1 MNLTFSEYYYNM
13 MDVRDQIGFF
23 VLLGLVIFL
32 VFLIRKFIKV
42 KRAQFK
48 REVERSLQES
58 HQQEDI
64 YNISSRVQDQW
75 PTHDAHLSIDHISI
89 LNQMNKSMYN
99 DAPPSYDEV
108 MKTAIQTNGEAST
121 PTAVIV
127 EAPKAIS
134 TTTSLRQQ

>member
-1 MNLTFSEYYYNM
+1 MILIYSDHNLTM
-13 MDVRDQIGFF
+13 MDMWKIMGFYMLF
-23 VLLGLVIFL
+23 ALIFTVIIFKT
-32 VFLIRKFIKV
+32 FSFTLINQCFRKMK
-42 KRAQFK
+42 KKLFK
-48 REVERSLQES
+48 S

>member
-1 MNLTFSEYYYNM
+1 MIEDWVETIFFFGVSFVM
-13 MDVRDQIGFF
+13 MLILI
-23 VLLGLVIFL
+23 LL
-32 VFLIRKFIKV
+32 KSM
-42 KRAQFK
+42 QFQRQEARYLE
-48 REVERSLQES
+48 RET

>member
-1 MNLTFSEYYYNM
+1 MAAAL
-13 MDVRDQIGFF
+13 VAGIGAGLAYIGC
-23 VLLGLVIFL
+23 VLCC
-32 VFLIRKFIKV
+32 K
-42 KRAQFK
+42 A
-48 REVERSLQES
+48 VEHCQHKKEEEA

>member
-1 MNLTFSEYYYNM
+1 MIDVMDMVGISVVILMIALLFYMLRRKIVYDRRM
-13 MDVRDQIGFF
+13 MSIYQN
-23 VLLGLVIFL
+23 
-32 VFLIRKFIKV
+32 
-42 KRAQFK
+42 
-48 REVERSLQES
+48 SLA

>member
-1 MNLTFSEYYYNM
+1 MINYFTYSGFCFIVFSLCF
-13 MDVRDQIGFF
+13 GFLF
-23 VLLGLVIFL
+23 YSFL
-32 VFLIRKFIKV
+32 NKYC
-42 KRAQFK
+42 KRTT
-48 REVERSLQES
+48 

>member
-1 MNLTFSEYYYNM
+1 
-13 MDVRDQIGFF
+13 MDVGFLIYLVAVLGF
-23 VLLGLVIFL
+23 LLLLGA
-32 VFLIRKFIKV
+32 LIRIRFKNQKKNEGNAISGERTRHAS
-42 KRAQFK
+42 RAG
-48 REVERSLQES
+48 RT

>member
-1 MNLTFSEYYYNM
+1 MLFSIIF
-13 MDVRDQIGFF
+13 VVIIFVGFF
-23 VLLGLVIFL
+23 FFN
-32 VFLIRKFIKV
+32 VFIQWRVRKSTL
-42 KRAQFK
+42 RMA
-48 REVERSLQES
+48 

>member
-1 MNLTFSEYYYNM
+1 MGVFGNINRFY
-13 MDVRDQIGFF
+13 FPF
-23 VLLGLVIFL
+23 VAVGLLLFII
-32 VFLIRKFIKV
+32 VFTWAKEKCR
-42 KRAQFK
+42 RA
-48 REVERSLQES
+48 S